1 MIEEKIRK
9 YIQEDLMN
17 GTEGTWDDETD
28 IISAGILDSLS
39 IVKLLVFLED
49 SFNVSLDDVLDIDNF
64 RSIKAMAKTIKVTL
78 DI

>member
-39 IVKLLVFLED
+39 IVMLLVFLED